1 MAELATTTPPVAAGP
16 ERDALLAT
24 KLHVPVRPVAWLA
37 LDEGDN
43 DPARFWR
50 HAGAALDTVHHES
63 IQAIAPDFTYVDV
76 GRRFPQARLVVPT
89 TSGYLLLAAEVDRRP
104 MFLPN
109 SRAKRRLLRQI
120 QRLLR
125 GLRADQ
131 RVLEAVAFDGLLT
144 PARRGELLEQR
155 PEVPVARFDLAVLV
169 ETTSPTT
176 AAELEA
182 EPLWGE
188 LVATI
193 EAASRRSYH
202 LRGHN
207 VRRMGPV
214 DHHRQGVF
222 LFNYFYADRTDLNL
236 AALQY
241 TAGWFADQTGL
252 DNSTVLLPD
261 DTSEPRYRLV
271 NHARWDRLADVL
283 PSLIFKRSFRTY
295 VLAHFKAN
303 GVAAMPVLY
312 RLVPDPEERG

>member
-1 MAELATTTPPVAAGP
+1 MKT
-16 ERDALLAT
+16 
-24 KLHVPVRPVAWLA
+24 
-37 LDEGDN
+37 N
-43 DPARFWR
+43 
-50 HAGAALDTVHHES
+50 HES
-63 IQAIAPDFTYVDV
+63 IQAIAPDLTYVDV
-76 GRRFPQARLVVPT
+76 GRRFPKARLVEPT

-104 MFLPN
+104 MLLPN
-109 SRAKRRLLRQI
+109 SRPKRRLLRRVQG
-120 QRLLR
+120 LLR

-131 RVLEAVAFDGLLT
+131 RVLDANCFDGLLA
-144 PARRGELLEQR
+144 PPGRGELLKQR

-169 ETTSPTT
+169 ETTSPTA

-182 EPLWGE
+182 EPPWGE
-188 LVATI
+188 LAATI

-236 AALQY
+236 AAWQY

-252 DNSTVLLPD
+252 DNSTVLLPEE
-261 DTSEPRYRLV
+261 TSEPRYRLV
-271 NHARWDRLADVL
+271 NHARWDRLWDVL
-283 PSLIFKRSFRTY
+283 PSLVFKRSFHTY

-312 RLVPDPEERG
+312 RLVPAHEERG